1 LPKIVSERIPGPKSA
16 EMLNIRK
23 DNVTD
28 AVGML
33 SPVFIDRAEGAMVQ
47 DVDGNIFIDFVA
59 GIGVLNIGHSHPEV
73 VEAVKAQ
80 AERYFAPNIN
90 VFNYAEYPKLAEKL
104 NEIIPID
111 GPKKTILVNTG
122 AEADENAV
130 KLARRFTGRIEI
142 ICFAGAFH
150 GRSYMTMAM
159 TSKVKPYK
167 FNFGPLP
174 GGVHRFPFPY
184 CYRCPYGLS
193 EESCGL
199 HCAKMFE
206 DSFFLEYVAAESVA
220 AIVIEPILGEGGFVI
235 PPDAFLTELRRLCD
249 KYGIL
254 LIADEI
260 QTGYARTGKMFACE
274 YWNVRPDIV
283 VSAKSVAGGI
293 PVSCVTA
300 RSDIMESVGPGE
312 LGGTYSGNALATAS
326 ALKILEIM
334 ERDDFCAKARH
345 IGEIAEARLREI
357 ESKYAIVGDVRGRGA
372 MLAIEFVKDRATKEP
387 AKEECKAIIGEC
399 MQNGLVVLG
408 SGVRD
413 NNIRFLMPL
422 IITDEQL
429 NAGFDILDAAIAKVT
444 GCRTVRPA
452 AYVQGDCRGNPPE
465 CHSPDIAEEADAK
478 RP

>member
-1 LPKIVSERIPGPKSA
+1 
-16 EMLNIRK
+16 MLATRK

-28 AVGML
+28 AVAML
-33 SPVFIDRAEGAMVQ
+33 APVFVDRAEGAMVR
-47 DVDGNIFIDFVA
+47 DVDGNVFVDFVA

-90 VFNYAEYPKLAEKL
+90 VFNYAEYPLLAEKL
-104 NEIIPID
+104 NALLPIE
-111 GPKKTILVNTG
+111 GEKRSILVNTG

-130 KLARRFTGRIEI
+130 KLARRFTGRSEI
-142 ICFAGAFH
+142 IAFAGAFH
-150 GRSYMTMAM
+150 GRSYMTMAL

-167 FNFGPLP
+167 FNFGPMP

-184 CYRCPYGLS
+184 CYRCPFGLS
-193 EESCGL
+193 EESCGM
-199 HCAKMFE
+199 HCAKQFE
-206 DSFFLEYVAAESVA
+206 DSYFLEYVAPESVA
-220 AIVIEPILGEGGFVI
+220 AIIIEPILGEGGFVI

-274 YWNVRPDIV
+274 HWAVRPDII

-300 RSDIMESVGPGE
+300 RKDIMDSVGPGE

-326 ALKILEIM
+326 ALKVLEIM
-334 ERDDFCAKARH
+334 ERDDFCGKAQH
-345 IGEIAEARLREI
+345 IGGIAMARLQQLKE
-357 ESKYAIVGDVRGRGA
+357 KYPLVGDVRGRGA
-372 MLAIEFVKDRATKEP
+372 MLAIEFVKDRTTKEP

-422 IITDEQL
+422 VITDEQL
-429 NAGFDILDAAIAKVT
+429 AAGFDILEAAVKK
-444 GCRTVRPA
+444 G
-452 AYVQGDCRGNPPE
+452 
-465 CHSPDIAEEADAK
+465 
-478 RP
+478 